1 MLSMAKTAYS
11 LVTPTEYGINSSD
24 VSITVALEQVLK
36 YCTCVLALNWL
47 QVSIVMF

>member
-1 MLSMAKTAYS
+1 MAKTAYS
-11 LVTPTEYGINSSD
+11 LVTPTDREYGINNSD

-36 YCTCVLALNWL
+36 YCTCVLTLNWL